1 MSDPCNLL
9 VQIKDSLMRGSD
21 SNLVTAIFEGEE
33 PTSSHRSWG
42 QSWCQSHSL
51 CPRESKYLIRN
62 SREIHLSVGLTVL
75 LLGRS
80 TMTKTPYKRKYSL
93 RGKGVSP

>member
-1 MSDPCNLL
+1 MSDPCSLL
-9 VQIKDSLMRGSD
+9 VQIKHSPMRGSD

-42 QSWCQSHSL
+42 QSWCESHSL

-62 SREIHLSVGLTVL
+62 SQDIHLRVVL
-75 LLGRS
+75 LS
-80 TMTKTPYKRKYSL
+80 FCWEEAP
-93 RGKGVSP
+93 